1 MSLDQQRR
9 TKYYTLGN
17 VVILLSG
24 VLSIAA
30 GIILG
35 AVLQRPV
42 LDWPGILLNIG
53 SDLIVVAIAFFIG
66 KILLIDPQQDIE
78 ERMVSNLQ
86 NQMMALEKIEM
97 IESKLNSPST
107 MFLTRDQLNT
117 QQAFEQFCEQA
128 QDLYLG
134 GVALRRT
141 GLGHRSMYRKKLEK
155 GARLRFALLDPESP
169 DVAAIAANW
178 QTPKEHV
185 ENDIRSTLA
194 ELARLQNMATSQ
206 NSGSVEIRL
215 LKREPAFSFALRN
228 VGTVDACL
236 RADMRVFG
244 LDAGLRP
251 GWEFTVANDPWFQ
264 RFVQV
269 CEALWDD
276 SKPWT
281 DSS

>member
-35 AVLQRPV
+35 TILRQPV
-42 LDWPGILLNIG
+42 LDWPSILLNIG

-78 ERMVSNLQ
+78 DKIASNLQ
-86 NQMMALEKIEM
+86 NQVRVLEKIET
-97 IESKLNSPST
+97 IEAKLNSQST
-107 MFLTRDQLNT
+107 IFLTRDQINIR
-117 QQAFEQFCEQA
+117 QSFEQFCEQA
-128 QDLYLG
+128 LDLYLG

-141 GLGHRSMYRKKLEK
+141 APGYRSLYRKKLEQ
-155 GARLRFALLDPESP
+155 GSRLRFAVLDPTSP
-169 DVAAIAANW
+169 DVATIAAMW
-178 QTPKEHV
+178 QTPREHI
-185 ENDIRSTLA
+185 ESDIRLTLS
-194 ELARLQNMATSQ
+194 ELKHLQNIATSLG
-206 NSGSVEIRL
+206 SGSVEVHL

-228 VGTVDACL
+228 IGRADACL

-244 LDAGLRP
+244 LDAALRP
-251 GWEFTVANDPWFQ
+251 AWMLTRADDPWFH
-264 RFVQV
+264 RFVQI
-269 CEALWDD
+269 CEALWED
-276 SKPWT
+276 SKPCVFQ
-281 DSS
+281 